1 MNTQLINL
9 YAKAM
14 LADKVDDLP
23 DEAINSVIEN
33 SELQAAILQTYFKL
47 KNAQKIRQYYFITAI
62 SMAASLILILV
73 TWLVFYNGN
82 LPDETKQLSQAEIK
96 TDTANKKITRT
107 DTTTPRPEI
116 KKQNKSNSN
125 TESNI
130 SNDELI
136 ALQQSKYAAAFLAS
150 NDMVRAKETPL
161 LKIEIN
167 SPTSKANYID
177 KVPFI
182 FKAVSS
188 KSEVKYSK
196 CIVLIFDNKGKNLV
210 PEDIEIIPDQQG
222 LYNKTLRLATLH
234 PGLYTYEILDSNLV
248 QLATGSFRFFS
259 TAPQFK

>member
-1 MNTQLINL
+1 MNAQLINL

-14 LADKVDDLP
+14 LADKVDELP
-23 DEAINSVIEN
+23 DEAINSVTEN
-33 SELQAAILQTYFKL
+33 PELQVLVLQTYFKL
-47 KNAQKIRQYYFITAI
+47 KNAQKIRQYYFITTI
-62 SMAASLILILV
+62 SMAASLILIFV

-82 LPDETKQLSQAEIK
+82 LSDETKQLSQAEIK
-96 TDTANKKITRT
+96 TDTANKKTVPT
-107 DTTTPRPEI
+107 DTTTRPEI

-125 TESNI
+125 TEPEI
-130 SNDELI
+130 SDDELI

-161 LKIEIN
+161 LKIEMN

-222 LYNKTLRLATLH
+222 LYNRTLRLTTLH
-234 PGLYTYEILDSNLV
+234 PGLYTYEVLDSNLV

-259 TAPQFK
+259 TAPQFR